1 MFSEA
6 ASCKVH
12 VVVPWS
18 VVYSGDCGLCGVV
31 RGVLWNGVVWCGLL
45 WTGGVWCTVV
55 WCCVVW
61 CTVDWWSVVYCGVV
75 GVVWCTVDWLHRG
88 DNLDRFA
95 GN

>member
-31 RGVLWNGVVWCGLL
+31 RGVLWTGVVWCGVL
-45 WTGGVWCTVV
+45 WT
-55 WCCVVW
+55 
-61 CTVDWWSVVYCGVV
+61 
-75 GVVWCTVDWLHRG
+75 GVVWCGVLCTGVVWCGVLLTGCIEETTWTGLLATRET
-88 DNLDRFA
+88 LVMTILVLA
-95 GN
+95 EI